1 LSLEWAL
8 LNYPAQSAEGE
19 DYMLVITRK
28 KGESILIGD
37 DIEITVVKLDDNS
50 VKLSI
55 SAPKDVTIL
64 RKELYK
70 EVTEENKKSVVFDA
84 SILKDIRK

>member
-1 LSLEWAL
+1 
-8 LNYPAQSAEGE
+8 
-19 DYMLVITRK
+19 MLVITRK

-37 DIEITVVKLDDNS
+37 DIEITVVKVDDGS

-55 SAPKDVTIL
+55 AAPKNITIL

-70 EVTEENKKSVVFDA
+70 EVTEENKSAITFDS
-84 SILKDIRK
+84 SILKNIKK